1 MIEVKIYNDRS
12 FIVDTNEFKGRLI
25 KPYQEALRNELSY
38 DVPNAEW
45 SAKYKEGRWDG
56 KISLY
61 DRRDQSYPSGL
72 SGRVKKL
79 LNSLS
84 VEYSFIDERTK
95 PEKDYPVTCDFGGK
109 VLRDYQLV
117 SAESAHKYGRGML
130 SLCTGAGKT
139 MTSCYLFSQIQV
151 KPVVFIVP
159 AIELLKQT
167 QKEFEKYLKINDS
180 PCKVGIAGGGQCNL
194 NLDGINVIT
203 YQTALNAFDK
213 KYVESSSKIV
223 DDNGEGSKPTALLQQ
238 ELDIATEELKIANK
252 NASYK
257 LKDDYSEVL
266 SKESILSKEA
276 PKLRKKYESDIA
288 SLIKKET
295 LAYKKALQAWNA
307 RQEILFQKSQIRS
320 LIQNCKALIID
331 EAHLAAI
338 ITEEIGSQAKN
349 AYYRIGL
356 SVDAGSI
363 IELKGDIFGS
373 GFIGSIEQAFELL
386 SNNGYEIKF
395 EDGYEY
401 IIPKDVQS
409 RGWTGT
415 NFDWKKVK
423 TFIKHKNDK
432 PSRWLKVGGT
442 KIGFTDDHSVFVA
455 KQNKSLELIE
465 KCTSDVNIGDI
476 MAYDNGLNWNNEE
489 FLEEDYYQILSK
501 SNLNIEKIRV
511 VVDLSNITKE
521 DLNVSYKSFWALKRT
536 KYGSSLNLSQYLILS
551 DRLPKPT
558 LIYTE
563 GSNGISFNPNVNLSD
578 LGYFMGFYIGDGW
591 IDKNK
596 IVFAVENSLVDTI
609 LDYLNNLPG
618 VVCHPKIREMNTG
631 SVEISIS
638 HCVLAALMKYYF
650 KNARCYEKRIPASW
664 ILNWDEIS
672 RRNLLSGML
681 DSDGH
686 YSIKET
692 KRSYHY
698 TTTSKRLADD
708 LCCLLRSLNVM
719 SGLSVS
725 KPTFGGIVNGRRI
738 IGKYDKYQIFFS
750 AYALENENKGH
761 KGKRTKF
768 VHSFDDFTEAKVK
781 QIIEEPISDYVYD
794 LEMEGHPS
802 FVVNGILC
810 HNSATPW
817 RTDNQEIRIEGTLGR
832 KIIELSASD
841 LIERG
846 FLVPPKIFMVNCEYF
861 EEAKT
866 YQEVY
871 SLNIVNNWERNYRIK
886 QFAEELKANSK
897 PTLILVE
904 RKEHGEILEGMIE
917 DAVFVPGGDKGF
929 DDPTDEEK
937 NYRRRMLNAV
947 ENNDIVLIATQWA
960 NVGVDAPKI
969 SCLILAGSNQ
979 SSVTTYQ
986 QVGRVLRCVGKDIE
1000 DSKTNGKECAIIV
1013 DFYSNQKNLKTHSNM
1028 RKKVYKNERAWK
1040 FYDIK

>member
-109 VLRDYQLV
+109 QLRDYQLV
-117 SAESAHKYGRGML
+117 SAESAHKFGRGML

-167 QKEFEKYLKINDS
+167 QKEFEKYLNINDS
-180 PCKVGIAGGGQCNL
+180 PCKVGIAGGGQCDL

-223 DDNGEGSKPTALLQQ
+223 QDNGEGSKPTALLEQ
-238 ELDIATEELKIANK
+238 ELNLSTQAYKTALK
-252 NASYK
+252 NA
-257 LKDDYSEVL
+257 EF
-266 SKESILSKEA
+266 
-276 PKLRKKYESDIA
+276 KLRKELLEVITAETNSEKDAKKLRITYER
-288 SLIKKET
+288 SLNAIVKVE
-295 LAYKKALQAWNA
+295 LAAYKKALSAWNS
-307 RQEILFQKSQIRS
+307 RQDVLLQKSQIRS
-320 LIQNCKALIID
+320 LVRDCKALIID

-338 ITEEIGSQAKN
+338 ITEEIGTEAKN
-349 AYYRIGL
+349 AYYRVGL
-356 SVDAGSI
+356 
-363 IELKGDIFGS
+363 
-373 GFIGSIEQAFELL
+373 
-386 SNNGYEIKF
+386 
-395 EDGYEY
+395 
-401 IIPKDVQS
+401 
-409 RGWTGT
+409 
-415 NFDWKKVK
+415 
-423 TFIKHKNDK
+423 
-432 PSRWLKVGGT
+432 
-442 KIGFTDDHSVFVA
+442 
-455 KQNKSLELIE
+455 
-465 KCTSDVNIGDI
+465 
-476 MAYDNGLNWNNEE
+476 
-489 FLEEDYYQILSK
+489 
-501 SNLNIEKIRV
+501 
-511 VVDLSNITKE
+511 
-521 DLNVSYKSFWALKRT
+521 
-536 KYGSSLNLSQYLILS
+536 
-551 DRLPKPT
+551 
-558 LIYTE
+558 
-563 GSNGISFNPNVNLSD
+563 
-578 LGYFMGFYIGDGW
+578 
-591 IDKNK
+591 
-596 IVFAVENSLVDTI
+596 
-609 LDYLNNLPG
+609 
-618 VVCHPKIREMNTG
+618 
-631 SVEISIS
+631 
-638 HCVLAALMKYYF
+638 
-650 KNARCYEKRIPASW
+650 
-664 ILNWDEIS
+664 
-672 RRNLLSGML
+672 
-681 DSDGH
+681 
-686 YSIKET
+686 
-692 KRSYHY
+692 
-698 TTTSKRLADD
+698 
-708 LCCLLRSLNVM
+708 
-719 SGLSVS
+719 
-725 KPTFGGIVNGRRI
+725 
-738 IGKYDKYQIFFS
+738 
-750 AYALENENKGH
+750 
-761 KGKRTKF
+761 
-768 VHSFDDFTEAKVK
+768 
-781 QIIEEPISDYVYD
+781 
-794 LEMEGHPS
+794 
-802 FVVNGILC
+802 
-810 HNSATPW
+810 SATPW

-846 FLVPPKIFMVNCEYF
+846 FLVQPKIFMVNCDYF

-904 RKEHGEILEGMIE
+904 RKEHGDILESMIE
-917 DAVFVPGGDKGF
+917 DSVFVPGGDKGF

-1000 DSKTNGKECAIIV
+1000 DSKANGKDCAIIV

>member
-45 SAKYKEGRWDG
+45 SAKFKEGRWDG

-167 QKEFEKYLKINDS
+167 QKEFEKYLNINNS
-180 PCKVGIAGGGQCNL
+180 PCKIGIAGGGQCNL

-223 DDNGEGSKPTALLQQ
+223 QDDGEGSKPTAVLEH
-238 ELDIATEELKIANK
+238 ELNLSTESYKTALK
-252 NASYK
+252 NA
-257 LKDDYSEVL
+257 EF
-266 SKESILSKEA
+266 
-276 PKLRKKYESDIA
+276 KLRKELLELITAETNSEKDAKKLRITYER
-288 SLIKKET
+288 SLNGIVKVE
-295 LAYKKALQAWNA
+295 LAAYKKALSAWNS
-307 RQEILFQKSQIRS
+307 RQEVLLQKSQIRS
-320 LIQNCKALIID
+320 LVRDCKALIID

-338 ITEEIGSQAKN
+338 ITEEIGSEAKN
-349 AYYRIGL
+349 AYYRVGL
-356 SVDAGSI
+356 
-363 IELKGDIFGS
+363 
-373 GFIGSIEQAFELL
+373 
-386 SNNGYEIKF
+386 
-395 EDGYEY
+395 
-401 IIPKDVQS
+401 
-409 RGWTGT
+409 
-415 NFDWKKVK
+415 
-423 TFIKHKNDK
+423 
-432 PSRWLKVGGT
+432 
-442 KIGFTDDHSVFVA
+442 
-455 KQNKSLELIE
+455 
-465 KCTSDVNIGDI
+465 
-476 MAYDNGLNWNNEE
+476 
-489 FLEEDYYQILSK
+489 
-501 SNLNIEKIRV
+501 
-511 VVDLSNITKE
+511 
-521 DLNVSYKSFWALKRT
+521 
-536 KYGSSLNLSQYLILS
+536 
-551 DRLPKPT
+551 
-558 LIYTE
+558 
-563 GSNGISFNPNVNLSD
+563 
-578 LGYFMGFYIGDGW
+578 
-591 IDKNK
+591 
-596 IVFAVENSLVDTI
+596 
-609 LDYLNNLPG
+609 
-618 VVCHPKIREMNTG
+618 
-631 SVEISIS
+631 
-638 HCVLAALMKYYF
+638 
-650 KNARCYEKRIPASW
+650 
-664 ILNWDEIS
+664 
-672 RRNLLSGML
+672 
-681 DSDGH
+681 
-686 YSIKET
+686 
-692 KRSYHY
+692 
-698 TTTSKRLADD
+698 
-708 LCCLLRSLNVM
+708 
-719 SGLSVS
+719 
-725 KPTFGGIVNGRRI
+725 
-738 IGKYDKYQIFFS
+738 
-750 AYALENENKGH
+750 
-761 KGKRTKF
+761 
-768 VHSFDDFTEAKVK
+768 
-781 QIIEEPISDYVYD
+781 
-794 LEMEGHPS
+794 
-802 FVVNGILC
+802 
-810 HNSATPW
+810 SATPW

>member
-45 SAKYKEGRWDG
+45 SAKFKEGRWDG

-109 VLRDYQLV
+109 QLRDYQLV
-117 SAESAHKYGRGML
+117 SAESAHKFGRGML

-180 PCKVGIAGGGQCNL
+180 PCKVGIAGGGQCDL

-223 DDNGEGSKPTALLQQ
+223 QDNGEGSKPTALLEQ
-238 ELDIATEELKIANK
+238 ELNLSTQTYKTALK
-252 NASYK
+252 NA
-257 LKDDYSEVL
+257 EF
-266 SKESILSKEA
+266 
-276 PKLRKKYESDIA
+276 KLRKELLEVITAETNSEKDAKKLRITYER
-288 SLIKKET
+288 SLNGIVKVE
-295 LAYKKALQAWNA
+295 LAAYKKALSAWNS
-307 RQEILFQKSQIRS
+307 RQDVLLQKSQIRS
-320 LIQNCKALIID
+320 LVRDCKALIID

-338 ITEEIGSQAKN
+338 ITEEIGTEAKN
-349 AYYRIGL
+349 AYYRVGL
-356 SVDAGSI
+356 
-363 IELKGDIFGS
+363 
-373 GFIGSIEQAFELL
+373 
-386 SNNGYEIKF
+386 
-395 EDGYEY
+395 
-401 IIPKDVQS
+401 
-409 RGWTGT
+409 
-415 NFDWKKVK
+415 
-423 TFIKHKNDK
+423 
-432 PSRWLKVGGT
+432 
-442 KIGFTDDHSVFVA
+442 
-455 KQNKSLELIE
+455 
-465 KCTSDVNIGDI
+465 
-476 MAYDNGLNWNNEE
+476 
-489 FLEEDYYQILSK
+489 
-501 SNLNIEKIRV
+501 
-511 VVDLSNITKE
+511 
-521 DLNVSYKSFWALKRT
+521 
-536 KYGSSLNLSQYLILS
+536 
-551 DRLPKPT
+551 
-558 LIYTE
+558 
-563 GSNGISFNPNVNLSD
+563 
-578 LGYFMGFYIGDGW
+578 
-591 IDKNK
+591 
-596 IVFAVENSLVDTI
+596 
-609 LDYLNNLPG
+609 
-618 VVCHPKIREMNTG
+618 
-631 SVEISIS
+631 
-638 HCVLAALMKYYF
+638 
-650 KNARCYEKRIPASW
+650 
-664 ILNWDEIS
+664 
-672 RRNLLSGML
+672 
-681 DSDGH
+681 
-686 YSIKET
+686 
-692 KRSYHY
+692 
-698 TTTSKRLADD
+698 
-708 LCCLLRSLNVM
+708 
-719 SGLSVS
+719 
-725 KPTFGGIVNGRRI
+725 
-738 IGKYDKYQIFFS
+738 
-750 AYALENENKGH
+750 
-761 KGKRTKF
+761 
-768 VHSFDDFTEAKVK
+768 
-781 QIIEEPISDYVYD
+781 
-794 LEMEGHPS
+794 
-802 FVVNGILC
+802 
-810 HNSATPW
+810 SATPW

-846 FLVPPKIFMVNCEYF
+846 FLVQPKIFMVNCDYF

-904 RKEHGEILEGMIE
+904 RKEHGDILESMIE
-917 DAVFVPGGDKGF
+917 DSVFVPGGDKGF

-1000 DSKTNGKECAIIV
+1000 DSKANGKDCAIIV

>member
-109 VLRDYQLV
+109 QLRDYQLV
-117 SAESAHKYGRGML
+117 SAESAHKFGRGML

-167 QKEFEKYLKINDS
+167 QKEFEKYLNINDS
-180 PCKVGIAGGGQCNL
+180 PCKVGIAGGGQCDL

-223 DDNGEGSKPTALLQQ
+223 QDNGEGSKPTALLEQ
-238 ELDIATEELKIANK
+238 ELNLSTQAYKTALK
-252 NASYK
+252 NA
-257 LKDDYSEVL
+257 EF
-266 SKESILSKEA
+266 
-276 PKLRKKYESDIA
+276 KLRKELLEVITAETNSEKDAKKLRITYER
-288 SLIKKET
+288 SLNAIVKVE
-295 LAYKKALQAWNA
+295 LAAYKKALSAWNS
-307 RQEILFQKSQIRS
+307 RQDVLLQKSQIRS
-320 LIQNCKALIID
+320 LVRDCKALIID

-338 ITEEIGSQAKN
+338 ITEEIGTEAKN
-349 AYYRIGL
+349 AYYRVGL
-356 SVDAGSI
+356 
-363 IELKGDIFGS
+363 
-373 GFIGSIEQAFELL
+373 
-386 SNNGYEIKF
+386 
-395 EDGYEY
+395 
-401 IIPKDVQS
+401 
-409 RGWTGT
+409 
-415 NFDWKKVK
+415 
-423 TFIKHKNDK
+423 
-432 PSRWLKVGGT
+432 
-442 KIGFTDDHSVFVA
+442 
-455 KQNKSLELIE
+455 
-465 KCTSDVNIGDI
+465 
-476 MAYDNGLNWNNEE
+476 
-489 FLEEDYYQILSK
+489 
-501 SNLNIEKIRV
+501 
-511 VVDLSNITKE
+511 
-521 DLNVSYKSFWALKRT
+521 
-536 KYGSSLNLSQYLILS
+536 
-551 DRLPKPT
+551 
-558 LIYTE
+558 
-563 GSNGISFNPNVNLSD
+563 
-578 LGYFMGFYIGDGW
+578 
-591 IDKNK
+591 
-596 IVFAVENSLVDTI
+596 
-609 LDYLNNLPG
+609 
-618 VVCHPKIREMNTG
+618 
-631 SVEISIS
+631 
-638 HCVLAALMKYYF
+638 
-650 KNARCYEKRIPASW
+650 
-664 ILNWDEIS
+664 
-672 RRNLLSGML
+672 
-681 DSDGH
+681 
-686 YSIKET
+686 
-692 KRSYHY
+692 
-698 TTTSKRLADD
+698 
-708 LCCLLRSLNVM
+708 
-719 SGLSVS
+719 
-725 KPTFGGIVNGRRI
+725 
-738 IGKYDKYQIFFS
+738 
-750 AYALENENKGH
+750 
-761 KGKRTKF
+761 
-768 VHSFDDFTEAKVK
+768 
-781 QIIEEPISDYVYD
+781 
-794 LEMEGHPS
+794 
-802 FVVNGILC
+802 
-810 HNSATPW
+810 SATPW

-846 FLVPPKIFMVNCEYF
+846 FLVQPKIFMVNCDYF

-904 RKEHGEILEGMIE
+904 RKEHGDILESMIE
-917 DAVFVPGGDKGF
+917 DSVFVPGGDKGF

-1000 DSKTNGKECAIIV
+1000 DSKAYGKDCAIIV

>member
-45 SAKYKEGRWDG
+45 SAKFKEGRWDG

-109 VLRDYQLV
+109 QLRDYQLV
-117 SAESAHKYGRGML
+117 SAESAHKFGRGML

-180 PCKVGIAGGGQCNL
+180 PCKVGIAGGGQCDL

-203 YQTALNAFDK
+203 YQTALTAFDK

-223 DDNGEGSKPTALLQQ
+223 QDNGEGSKPTALLEQ
-238 ELDIATEELKIANK
+238 ELNLSTQAYKTALK
-252 NASYK
+252 NA
-257 LKDDYSEVL
+257 EF
-266 SKESILSKEA
+266 
-276 PKLRKKYESDIA
+276 KLRKELLEVITAETNSEKDAKKLRITYER
-288 SLIKKET
+288 SLNGIVKVE
-295 LAYKKALQAWNA
+295 LAAYKKALSAWNS
-307 RQEILFQKSQIRS
+307 RQDVLLQKSQIRS
-320 LIQNCKALIID
+320 LVRDCKALIID

-338 ITEEIGSQAKN
+338 ITEEIGTEAKN
-349 AYYRIGL
+349 AYYRVGL
-356 SVDAGSI
+356 
-363 IELKGDIFGS
+363 
-373 GFIGSIEQAFELL
+373 
-386 SNNGYEIKF
+386 
-395 EDGYEY
+395 
-401 IIPKDVQS
+401 
-409 RGWTGT
+409 
-415 NFDWKKVK
+415 
-423 TFIKHKNDK
+423 
-432 PSRWLKVGGT
+432 
-442 KIGFTDDHSVFVA
+442 
-455 KQNKSLELIE
+455 
-465 KCTSDVNIGDI
+465 
-476 MAYDNGLNWNNEE
+476 
-489 FLEEDYYQILSK
+489 
-501 SNLNIEKIRV
+501 
-511 VVDLSNITKE
+511 
-521 DLNVSYKSFWALKRT
+521 
-536 KYGSSLNLSQYLILS
+536 
-551 DRLPKPT
+551 
-558 LIYTE
+558 
-563 GSNGISFNPNVNLSD
+563 
-578 LGYFMGFYIGDGW
+578 
-591 IDKNK
+591 
-596 IVFAVENSLVDTI
+596 
-609 LDYLNNLPG
+609 
-618 VVCHPKIREMNTG
+618 
-631 SVEISIS
+631 
-638 HCVLAALMKYYF
+638 
-650 KNARCYEKRIPASW
+650 
-664 ILNWDEIS
+664 
-672 RRNLLSGML
+672 
-681 DSDGH
+681 
-686 YSIKET
+686 
-692 KRSYHY
+692 
-698 TTTSKRLADD
+698 
-708 LCCLLRSLNVM
+708 
-719 SGLSVS
+719 
-725 KPTFGGIVNGRRI
+725 
-738 IGKYDKYQIFFS
+738 
-750 AYALENENKGH
+750 
-761 KGKRTKF
+761 
-768 VHSFDDFTEAKVK
+768 
-781 QIIEEPISDYVYD
+781 
-794 LEMEGHPS
+794 
-802 FVVNGILC
+802 
-810 HNSATPW
+810 SATPW

-846 FLVPPKIFMVNCEYF
+846 FLVQPKIFMVNCDYF

-904 RKEHGEILEGMIE
+904 RKEHGDILESMIE
-917 DAVFVPGGDKGF
+917 DSVFVPGGDKGF

-1000 DSKTNGKECAIIV
+1000 DSKAYGKDCAIIV

>member
-45 SAKYKEGRWDG
+45 SAKFKEGRWDG

-167 QKEFEKYLKINDS
+167 QKEFEKYLNINNS
-180 PCKVGIAGGGQCNL
+180 PCKIGIAGGGQCNL

-223 DDNGEGSKPTALLQQ
+223 QDDGEGSKPTAVLEH
-238 ELDIATEELKIANK
+238 ELNLSTESYKTALK
-252 NASYK
+252 NA
-257 LKDDYSEVL
+257 EF
-266 SKESILSKEA
+266 
-276 PKLRKKYESDIA
+276 KLRKELLELITAETNSEKDAKKLRITYER
-288 SLIKKET
+288 SLNAIVKVE
-295 LAYKKALQAWNA
+295 LAAYKKASSAWNS
-307 RQEILFQKSQIRS
+307 RQEVLLQKSQIRS
-320 LIQNCKALIID
+320 LIRDCKALIID

-338 ITEEIGSQAKN
+338 ITEEIGSEAKN
-349 AYYRIGL
+349 AYYRVGL
-356 SVDAGSI
+356 
-363 IELKGDIFGS
+363 
-373 GFIGSIEQAFELL
+373 
-386 SNNGYEIKF
+386 
-395 EDGYEY
+395 
-401 IIPKDVQS
+401 
-409 RGWTGT
+409 
-415 NFDWKKVK
+415 
-423 TFIKHKNDK
+423 
-432 PSRWLKVGGT
+432 
-442 KIGFTDDHSVFVA
+442 
-455 KQNKSLELIE
+455 
-465 KCTSDVNIGDI
+465 
-476 MAYDNGLNWNNEE
+476 
-489 FLEEDYYQILSK
+489 
-501 SNLNIEKIRV
+501 
-511 VVDLSNITKE
+511 
-521 DLNVSYKSFWALKRT
+521 
-536 KYGSSLNLSQYLILS
+536 
-551 DRLPKPT
+551 
-558 LIYTE
+558 
-563 GSNGISFNPNVNLSD
+563 
-578 LGYFMGFYIGDGW
+578 
-591 IDKNK
+591 
-596 IVFAVENSLVDTI
+596 
-609 LDYLNNLPG
+609 
-618 VVCHPKIREMNTG
+618 
-631 SVEISIS
+631 
-638 HCVLAALMKYYF
+638 
-650 KNARCYEKRIPASW
+650 
-664 ILNWDEIS
+664 
-672 RRNLLSGML
+672 
-681 DSDGH
+681 
-686 YSIKET
+686 
-692 KRSYHY
+692 
-698 TTTSKRLADD
+698 
-708 LCCLLRSLNVM
+708 
-719 SGLSVS
+719 
-725 KPTFGGIVNGRRI
+725 
-738 IGKYDKYQIFFS
+738 
-750 AYALENENKGH
+750 
-761 KGKRTKF
+761 
-768 VHSFDDFTEAKVK
+768 
-781 QIIEEPISDYVYD
+781 
-794 LEMEGHPS
+794 
-802 FVVNGILC
+802 
-810 HNSATPW
+810 SATPW

-960 NVGVDAPKI
+960 NVGVDAPRI

>member
-45 SAKYKEGRWDG
+45 SAKFKEGRWDG

-109 VLRDYQLV
+109 QLRDYQLV
-117 SAESAHKYGRGML
+117 SAESAHKFGRGML

-180 PCKVGIAGGGQCNL
+180 PCKVGIAGGGQCDL

-223 DDNGEGSKPTALLQQ
+223 QDNGEGSKPTALLEQ
-238 ELDIATEELKIANK
+238 ELNLSTQAYKTALK
-252 NASYK
+252 NA
-257 LKDDYSEVL
+257 EF
-266 SKESILSKEA
+266 
-276 PKLRKKYESDIA
+276 KLRKELLQVITAETNSEKDAKKLRITYER
-288 SLIKKET
+288 SLNGIVKVE
-295 LAYKKALQAWNA
+295 LAAYKKALSAWNS
-307 RQEILFQKSQIRS
+307 RQDVLLQKSQIRS
-320 LIQNCKALIID
+320 LVRDCKALIID

-338 ITEEIGSQAKN
+338 ITEEIGTEAKN
-349 AYYRIGL
+349 AYYRVGL
-356 SVDAGSI
+356 
-363 IELKGDIFGS
+363 
-373 GFIGSIEQAFELL
+373 
-386 SNNGYEIKF
+386 
-395 EDGYEY
+395 
-401 IIPKDVQS
+401 
-409 RGWTGT
+409 
-415 NFDWKKVK
+415 
-423 TFIKHKNDK
+423 
-432 PSRWLKVGGT
+432 
-442 KIGFTDDHSVFVA
+442 
-455 KQNKSLELIE
+455 
-465 KCTSDVNIGDI
+465 
-476 MAYDNGLNWNNEE
+476 
-489 FLEEDYYQILSK
+489 
-501 SNLNIEKIRV
+501 
-511 VVDLSNITKE
+511 
-521 DLNVSYKSFWALKRT
+521 
-536 KYGSSLNLSQYLILS
+536 
-551 DRLPKPT
+551 
-558 LIYTE
+558 
-563 GSNGISFNPNVNLSD
+563 
-578 LGYFMGFYIGDGW
+578 
-591 IDKNK
+591 
-596 IVFAVENSLVDTI
+596 
-609 LDYLNNLPG
+609 
-618 VVCHPKIREMNTG
+618 
-631 SVEISIS
+631 
-638 HCVLAALMKYYF
+638 
-650 KNARCYEKRIPASW
+650 
-664 ILNWDEIS
+664 
-672 RRNLLSGML
+672 
-681 DSDGH
+681 
-686 YSIKET
+686 
-692 KRSYHY
+692 
-698 TTTSKRLADD
+698 
-708 LCCLLRSLNVM
+708 
-719 SGLSVS
+719 
-725 KPTFGGIVNGRRI
+725 
-738 IGKYDKYQIFFS
+738 
-750 AYALENENKGH
+750 
-761 KGKRTKF
+761 
-768 VHSFDDFTEAKVK
+768 
-781 QIIEEPISDYVYD
+781 
-794 LEMEGHPS
+794 
-802 FVVNGILC
+802 
-810 HNSATPW
+810 SATPW

-846 FLVPPKIFMVNCEYF
+846 FLVQPKIFMVNCDYF

-904 RKEHGEILEGMIE
+904 RKEHGDILESMIE
-917 DAVFVPGGDKGF
+917 DSVFVPGGDKGF

-1000 DSKTNGKECAIIV
+1000 DSKAYGKDCAIIV

>member
-45 SAKYKEGRWDG
+45 SAKFKEGRWDG

-109 VLRDYQLV
+109 QLRDYQLV
-117 SAESAHKYGRGML
+117 SAESAHKFGRGML

-167 QKEFEKYLKINDS
+167 QKEFEKYLNINDS
-180 PCKVGIAGGGQCNL
+180 PCKVGIAGGGQCDL

-223 DDNGEGSKPTALLQQ
+223 QDNGEGSKPTALLEQ
-238 ELDIATEELKIANK
+238 ELNLSTQAYKTALK
-252 NASYK
+252 NA
-257 LKDDYSEVL
+257 EF
-266 SKESILSKEA
+266 
-276 PKLRKKYESDIA
+276 KLRKELLEVITAETNSEKDAKKLRITYER
-288 SLIKKET
+288 SLNAIVKVE
-295 LAYKKALQAWNA
+295 LAAYKKALSAWNS
-307 RQEILFQKSQIRS
+307 RQDVLLQKSQIRS
-320 LIQNCKALIID
+320 LVRDCKALIID

-338 ITEEIGSQAKN
+338 ITEEIGTEAKN
-349 AYYRIGL
+349 AYYRVGL
-356 SVDAGSI
+356 
-363 IELKGDIFGS
+363 
-373 GFIGSIEQAFELL
+373 
-386 SNNGYEIKF
+386 
-395 EDGYEY
+395 
-401 IIPKDVQS
+401 
-409 RGWTGT
+409 
-415 NFDWKKVK
+415 
-423 TFIKHKNDK
+423 
-432 PSRWLKVGGT
+432 
-442 KIGFTDDHSVFVA
+442 
-455 KQNKSLELIE
+455 
-465 KCTSDVNIGDI
+465 
-476 MAYDNGLNWNNEE
+476 
-489 FLEEDYYQILSK
+489 
-501 SNLNIEKIRV
+501 
-511 VVDLSNITKE
+511 
-521 DLNVSYKSFWALKRT
+521 
-536 KYGSSLNLSQYLILS
+536 
-551 DRLPKPT
+551 
-558 LIYTE
+558 
-563 GSNGISFNPNVNLSD
+563 
-578 LGYFMGFYIGDGW
+578 
-591 IDKNK
+591 
-596 IVFAVENSLVDTI
+596 
-609 LDYLNNLPG
+609 
-618 VVCHPKIREMNTG
+618 
-631 SVEISIS
+631 
-638 HCVLAALMKYYF
+638 
-650 KNARCYEKRIPASW
+650 
-664 ILNWDEIS
+664 
-672 RRNLLSGML
+672 
-681 DSDGH
+681 
-686 YSIKET
+686 
-692 KRSYHY
+692 
-698 TTTSKRLADD
+698 
-708 LCCLLRSLNVM
+708 
-719 SGLSVS
+719 
-725 KPTFGGIVNGRRI
+725 
-738 IGKYDKYQIFFS
+738 
-750 AYALENENKGH
+750 
-761 KGKRTKF
+761 
-768 VHSFDDFTEAKVK
+768 
-781 QIIEEPISDYVYD
+781 
-794 LEMEGHPS
+794 
-802 FVVNGILC
+802 
-810 HNSATPW
+810 SATPW

-846 FLVPPKIFMVNCEYF
+846 FLVQPKIFMVNCDYF

-904 RKEHGEILEGMIE
+904 RKEHGDILESMIE
-917 DAVFVPGGDKGF
+917 DSVFVPGGDKGF

-1000 DSKTNGKECAIIV
+1000 DSKAYGKDCAIIV

>member
-109 VLRDYQLV
+109 QLRDYQLV
-117 SAESAHKYGRGML
+117 SAESAHKFGRGML

-180 PCKVGIAGGGQCNL
+180 PCKVGIAGGGQCDL

-223 DDNGEGSKPTALLQQ
+223 QDDGEGSKPTAVLEY
-238 ELDIATEELKIANK
+238 ELNLSTESYKTALK
-252 NASYK
+252 NA
-257 LKDDYSEVL
+257 EF
-266 SKESILSKEA
+266 
-276 PKLRKKYESDIA
+276 KLRKELLELITAETNSEKDAKKLRITYER
-288 SLIKKET
+288 SLNGIVKVE
-295 LAYKKALQAWNA
+295 LAAYKKALSAWNS
-307 RQEILFQKSQIRS
+307 RQDVLLQKSQIRS
-320 LIQNCKALIID
+320 LVRDCKALIID

-338 ITEEIGSQAKN
+338 ITEEIGSEAKN
-349 AYYRIGL
+349 AYYRVGL
-356 SVDAGSI
+356 
-363 IELKGDIFGS
+363 
-373 GFIGSIEQAFELL
+373 
-386 SNNGYEIKF
+386 
-395 EDGYEY
+395 
-401 IIPKDVQS
+401 
-409 RGWTGT
+409 
-415 NFDWKKVK
+415 
-423 TFIKHKNDK
+423 
-432 PSRWLKVGGT
+432 
-442 KIGFTDDHSVFVA
+442 
-455 KQNKSLELIE
+455 
-465 KCTSDVNIGDI
+465 
-476 MAYDNGLNWNNEE
+476 
-489 FLEEDYYQILSK
+489 
-501 SNLNIEKIRV
+501 
-511 VVDLSNITKE
+511 
-521 DLNVSYKSFWALKRT
+521 
-536 KYGSSLNLSQYLILS
+536 
-551 DRLPKPT
+551 
-558 LIYTE
+558 
-563 GSNGISFNPNVNLSD
+563 
-578 LGYFMGFYIGDGW
+578 
-591 IDKNK
+591 
-596 IVFAVENSLVDTI
+596 
-609 LDYLNNLPG
+609 
-618 VVCHPKIREMNTG
+618 
-631 SVEISIS
+631 
-638 HCVLAALMKYYF
+638 
-650 KNARCYEKRIPASW
+650 
-664 ILNWDEIS
+664 
-672 RRNLLSGML
+672 
-681 DSDGH
+681 
-686 YSIKET
+686 
-692 KRSYHY
+692 
-698 TTTSKRLADD
+698 
-708 LCCLLRSLNVM
+708 
-719 SGLSVS
+719 
-725 KPTFGGIVNGRRI
+725 
-738 IGKYDKYQIFFS
+738 
-750 AYALENENKGH
+750 
-761 KGKRTKF
+761 
-768 VHSFDDFTEAKVK
+768 
-781 QIIEEPISDYVYD
+781 
-794 LEMEGHPS
+794 
-802 FVVNGILC
+802 
-810 HNSATPW
+810 SATPW

-960 NVGVDAPKI
+960 NVGVDAPRI

-1000 DSKTNGKECAIIV
+1000 DSKTHGKECAIIV

>member
-45 SAKYKEGRWDG
+45 SAKFKEGRWDG

-109 VLRDYQLV
+109 QLRDYQLV
-117 SAESAHKYGRGML
+117 SAESAHKFGRGML

-180 PCKVGIAGGGQCNL
+180 PCKVGIAGGGQCDL
-194 NLDGINVIT
+194 NLYGINVIT
-203 YQTALNAFDK
+203 YQTALTAFDK
-213 KYVESSSKIV
+213 KQVESSSKIV
-223 DDNGEGSKPTALLQQ
+223 QDNGEGSKPTALLEQ
-238 ELDIATEELKIANK
+238 ELNLSTQAYKTALK
-252 NASYK
+252 NA
-257 LKDDYSEVL
+257 EF
-266 SKESILSKEA
+266 
-276 PKLRKKYESDIA
+276 KLRKELLEVITAETNSEKDAKKLRITYER
-288 SLIKKET
+288 SLNGIVKVE
-295 LAYKKALQAWNA
+295 LAAYKKALSAWNS
-307 RQEILFQKSQIRS
+307 RQDVLLQKSQIRS
-320 LIQNCKALIID
+320 LVRDCKALIID

-338 ITEEIGSQAKN
+338 ITEEIGTEAKN
-349 AYYRIGL
+349 AYYRVGL
-356 SVDAGSI
+356 
-363 IELKGDIFGS
+363 
-373 GFIGSIEQAFELL
+373 
-386 SNNGYEIKF
+386 
-395 EDGYEY
+395 
-401 IIPKDVQS
+401 
-409 RGWTGT
+409 
-415 NFDWKKVK
+415 
-423 TFIKHKNDK
+423 
-432 PSRWLKVGGT
+432 
-442 KIGFTDDHSVFVA
+442 
-455 KQNKSLELIE
+455 
-465 KCTSDVNIGDI
+465 
-476 MAYDNGLNWNNEE
+476 
-489 FLEEDYYQILSK
+489 
-501 SNLNIEKIRV
+501 
-511 VVDLSNITKE
+511 
-521 DLNVSYKSFWALKRT
+521 
-536 KYGSSLNLSQYLILS
+536 
-551 DRLPKPT
+551 
-558 LIYTE
+558 
-563 GSNGISFNPNVNLSD
+563 
-578 LGYFMGFYIGDGW
+578 
-591 IDKNK
+591 
-596 IVFAVENSLVDTI
+596 
-609 LDYLNNLPG
+609 
-618 VVCHPKIREMNTG
+618 
-631 SVEISIS
+631 
-638 HCVLAALMKYYF
+638 
-650 KNARCYEKRIPASW
+650 
-664 ILNWDEIS
+664 
-672 RRNLLSGML
+672 
-681 DSDGH
+681 
-686 YSIKET
+686 
-692 KRSYHY
+692 
-698 TTTSKRLADD
+698 
-708 LCCLLRSLNVM
+708 
-719 SGLSVS
+719 
-725 KPTFGGIVNGRRI
+725 
-738 IGKYDKYQIFFS
+738 
-750 AYALENENKGH
+750 
-761 KGKRTKF
+761 
-768 VHSFDDFTEAKVK
+768 
-781 QIIEEPISDYVYD
+781 
-794 LEMEGHPS
+794 
-802 FVVNGILC
+802 
-810 HNSATPW
+810 SATPW

-846 FLVPPKIFMVNCEYF
+846 FLVQPKIFMVNCDYF

-904 RKEHGEILEGMIE
+904 RKEHGDILESMIE
-917 DAVFVPGGDKGF
+917 DSVFVPGGDKGF

-1000 DSKTNGKECAIIV
+1000 DSKAYGKDCAIIV

>member
-109 VLRDYQLV
+109 QLRDYQLV
-117 SAESAHKYGRGML
+117 SAESAHKFGRGML

-180 PCKVGIAGGGQCNL
+180 PCKVGIAGGGQCDL

-223 DDNGEGSKPTALLQQ
+223 QDDGEGSKPTAVLEY
-238 ELDIATEELKIANK
+238 ELNLSTESYKTALK
-252 NASYK
+252 NA
-257 LKDDYSEVL
+257 EF
-266 SKESILSKEA
+266 
-276 PKLRKKYESDIA
+276 KLRKELLELITAETNSEKDAKKLRITYER
-288 SLIKKET
+288 SLNGIVKVE
-295 LAYKKALQAWNA
+295 LAAYKKALSAWNS
-307 RQEILFQKSQIRS
+307 RQEVLLQKSQIRS
-320 LIQNCKALIID
+320 LVRDCKALIID

-338 ITEEIGSQAKN
+338 ITEEIGSEAKN
-349 AYYRIGL
+349 AYYRVGL
-356 SVDAGSI
+356 
-363 IELKGDIFGS
+363 
-373 GFIGSIEQAFELL
+373 
-386 SNNGYEIKF
+386 
-395 EDGYEY
+395 
-401 IIPKDVQS
+401 
-409 RGWTGT
+409 
-415 NFDWKKVK
+415 
-423 TFIKHKNDK
+423 
-432 PSRWLKVGGT
+432 
-442 KIGFTDDHSVFVA
+442 
-455 KQNKSLELIE
+455 
-465 KCTSDVNIGDI
+465 
-476 MAYDNGLNWNNEE
+476 
-489 FLEEDYYQILSK
+489 
-501 SNLNIEKIRV
+501 
-511 VVDLSNITKE
+511 
-521 DLNVSYKSFWALKRT
+521 
-536 KYGSSLNLSQYLILS
+536 
-551 DRLPKPT
+551 
-558 LIYTE
+558 
-563 GSNGISFNPNVNLSD
+563 
-578 LGYFMGFYIGDGW
+578 
-591 IDKNK
+591 
-596 IVFAVENSLVDTI
+596 
-609 LDYLNNLPG
+609 
-618 VVCHPKIREMNTG
+618 
-631 SVEISIS
+631 
-638 HCVLAALMKYYF
+638 
-650 KNARCYEKRIPASW
+650 
-664 ILNWDEIS
+664 
-672 RRNLLSGML
+672 
-681 DSDGH
+681 
-686 YSIKET
+686 
-692 KRSYHY
+692 
-698 TTTSKRLADD
+698 
-708 LCCLLRSLNVM
+708 
-719 SGLSVS
+719 
-725 KPTFGGIVNGRRI
+725 
-738 IGKYDKYQIFFS
+738 
-750 AYALENENKGH
+750 
-761 KGKRTKF
+761 
-768 VHSFDDFTEAKVK
+768 
-781 QIIEEPISDYVYD
+781 
-794 LEMEGHPS
+794 
-802 FVVNGILC
+802 
-810 HNSATPW
+810 SATPW

-960 NVGVDAPKI
+960 NVGVDAPRI

-1000 DSKTNGKECAIIV
+1000 DSKTHGKECAIIV

>member
-45 SAKYKEGRWDG
+45 SAKFKEGRWDG

-109 VLRDYQLV
+109 QLRDYQLV
-117 SAESAHKYGRGML
+117 SAESAHKFGRGML

-180 PCKVGIAGGGQCNL
+180 PCKVGIAGGGQCDL

-223 DDNGEGSKPTALLQQ
+223 QDNGEGSKPTALLEQ
-238 ELDIATEELKIANK
+238 ELNLSTQTYKTALK
-252 NASYK
+252 NA
-257 LKDDYSEVL
+257 EF
-266 SKESILSKEA
+266 
-276 PKLRKKYESDIA
+276 KLRKELLEVITAETNSEKDAKKLRITYER
-288 SLIKKET
+288 SLNAIVKVE
-295 LAYKKALQAWNA
+295 LAAYKKALSAWNS
-307 RQEILFQKSQIRS
+307 RQDVLLQKSQIRS
-320 LIQNCKALIID
+320 LVQDCKALIID

-338 ITEEIGSQAKN
+338 ITEEIGTEAKN
-349 AYYRIGL
+349 AYYRVGL
-356 SVDAGSI
+356 
-363 IELKGDIFGS
+363 
-373 GFIGSIEQAFELL
+373 
-386 SNNGYEIKF
+386 
-395 EDGYEY
+395 
-401 IIPKDVQS
+401 
-409 RGWTGT
+409 
-415 NFDWKKVK
+415 
-423 TFIKHKNDK
+423 
-432 PSRWLKVGGT
+432 
-442 KIGFTDDHSVFVA
+442 
-455 KQNKSLELIE
+455 
-465 KCTSDVNIGDI
+465 
-476 MAYDNGLNWNNEE
+476 
-489 FLEEDYYQILSK
+489 
-501 SNLNIEKIRV
+501 
-511 VVDLSNITKE
+511 
-521 DLNVSYKSFWALKRT
+521 
-536 KYGSSLNLSQYLILS
+536 
-551 DRLPKPT
+551 
-558 LIYTE
+558 
-563 GSNGISFNPNVNLSD
+563 
-578 LGYFMGFYIGDGW
+578 
-591 IDKNK
+591 
-596 IVFAVENSLVDTI
+596 
-609 LDYLNNLPG
+609 
-618 VVCHPKIREMNTG
+618 
-631 SVEISIS
+631 
-638 HCVLAALMKYYF
+638 
-650 KNARCYEKRIPASW
+650 
-664 ILNWDEIS
+664 
-672 RRNLLSGML
+672 
-681 DSDGH
+681 
-686 YSIKET
+686 
-692 KRSYHY
+692 
-698 TTTSKRLADD
+698 
-708 LCCLLRSLNVM
+708 
-719 SGLSVS
+719 
-725 KPTFGGIVNGRRI
+725 
-738 IGKYDKYQIFFS
+738 
-750 AYALENENKGH
+750 
-761 KGKRTKF
+761 
-768 VHSFDDFTEAKVK
+768 
-781 QIIEEPISDYVYD
+781 
-794 LEMEGHPS
+794 
-802 FVVNGILC
+802 
-810 HNSATPW
+810 SATPW

-846 FLVPPKIFMVNCEYF
+846 FLVQPKIFMVNCDYF

-904 RKEHGEILEGMIE
+904 RKEHGDILESMIE
-917 DAVFVPGGDKGF
+917 DSVFVPGGDKGF

-1000 DSKTNGKECAIIV
+1000 DSKAYGKDCAIIV

>member
-45 SAKYKEGRWDG
+45 SAKFKEGRWDG

-84 VEYSFIDERTK
+84 VEYSFIDERAK

-109 VLRDYQLV
+109 QLRDYQLV
-117 SAESAHKYGRGML
+117 SAESAHKFGRGML

-180 PCKVGIAGGGQCNL
+180 PCKVGIAGGGQCDL

-223 DDNGEGSKPTALLQQ
+223 QDNGEGSKPTALLEQ
-238 ELDIATEELKIANK
+238 ELNLSTQAYKTALK
-252 NASYK
+252 NA
-257 LKDDYSEVL
+257 EF
-266 SKESILSKEA
+266 
-276 PKLRKKYESDIA
+276 KLRKELLEVITAETNSEKDAKKLRITYER
-288 SLIKKET
+288 SLNGIVKVE
-295 LAYKKALQAWNA
+295 LAAYKKALSAWNS
-307 RQEILFQKSQIRS
+307 RQDVLLQKSQIRS
-320 LIQNCKALIID
+320 LVRDCKALIID

-338 ITEEIGSQAKN
+338 ITEEIGTEAKN
-349 AYYRIGL
+349 AYYRVGL
-356 SVDAGSI
+356 
-363 IELKGDIFGS
+363 
-373 GFIGSIEQAFELL
+373 
-386 SNNGYEIKF
+386 
-395 EDGYEY
+395 
-401 IIPKDVQS
+401 
-409 RGWTGT
+409 
-415 NFDWKKVK
+415 
-423 TFIKHKNDK
+423 
-432 PSRWLKVGGT
+432 
-442 KIGFTDDHSVFVA
+442 
-455 KQNKSLELIE
+455 
-465 KCTSDVNIGDI
+465 
-476 MAYDNGLNWNNEE
+476 
-489 FLEEDYYQILSK
+489 
-501 SNLNIEKIRV
+501 
-511 VVDLSNITKE
+511 
-521 DLNVSYKSFWALKRT
+521 
-536 KYGSSLNLSQYLILS
+536 
-551 DRLPKPT
+551 
-558 LIYTE
+558 
-563 GSNGISFNPNVNLSD
+563 
-578 LGYFMGFYIGDGW
+578 
-591 IDKNK
+591 
-596 IVFAVENSLVDTI
+596 
-609 LDYLNNLPG
+609 
-618 VVCHPKIREMNTG
+618 
-631 SVEISIS
+631 
-638 HCVLAALMKYYF
+638 
-650 KNARCYEKRIPASW
+650 
-664 ILNWDEIS
+664 
-672 RRNLLSGML
+672 
-681 DSDGH
+681 
-686 YSIKET
+686 
-692 KRSYHY
+692 
-698 TTTSKRLADD
+698 
-708 LCCLLRSLNVM
+708 
-719 SGLSVS
+719 
-725 KPTFGGIVNGRRI
+725 
-738 IGKYDKYQIFFS
+738 
-750 AYALENENKGH
+750 
-761 KGKRTKF
+761 
-768 VHSFDDFTEAKVK
+768 
-781 QIIEEPISDYVYD
+781 
-794 LEMEGHPS
+794 
-802 FVVNGILC
+802 
-810 HNSATPW
+810 SATPW

-846 FLVPPKIFMVNCEYF
+846 FLVQPKIFMVNCDYF

-904 RKEHGEILEGMIE
+904 RKEHGDILESMIE
-917 DAVFVPGGDKGF
+917 DSVFVPGGDKGF

-1000 DSKTNGKECAIIV
+1000 DSKANGKDCAIIV